1 MHFPAICGKWAL
13 RPWPALTRIT
23 WLAMKMTLI
32 LLTICMLRVSAN
44 GYSQQITF
52 SGRNVTLEKIFSVIE
67 SQTGY
72 VVFYNYS
79 ALRDAGRVTVNAHR
93 TPLSQFIQD
102 CFSHLP
108 YTFRIEGK
116 TIMITKKADAP
127 AAPVE
132 VKLPPPLIEVSGNV
146 RDESGNPL
154 QGATVSVKGAATATR
169 TDAAG
174 NFSLRV
180 EQGAV
185 LVFSFTSYISR
196 EIRVNSA
203 EAQIQIV
210 LQPDPK
216 SFDEVVVTAFGIEKQ
231 KRAIGY
237 TQQSIDGSSLTEA
250 REGNVLN
257 ALKGRFAGVHINRSS
272 GGPSGSSYIA
282 IRGNSSLS
290 QRDQPLFIVDGMP
303 INNDNLG
310 QVRNVFGGRDY
321 GDGVKDINPDDIES
335 ITVLKGPN
343 AAALYGSRGANG
355 VVLITTKKSAKKGLG
370 ISFNSNATFETIAQ
384 FPKFQNKWAGG
395 YDDTYEGYWLDS
407 TEVGGVK
414 YQVQPDWIE
423 DQWGGPLDGRL
434 AVIQMMPDLGP
445 VPMSPQ
451 PEDNLRKFY
460 RTGTT
465 YTNTVAVSAGRE
477 NAHMRLSLS
486 NLSNRGIIP
495 NNSFNRQTINLISG
509 AQITDRFSV
518 EAKATYVRETNK
530 NRPYIGAD
538 FLNINRNFTRIA
550 RHINLDWLRDY
561 KNPDG
566 SMRNW
571 VFNGNI
577 MNPYWVLNEV
587 GSDDQRDRLIGYVS
601 MQYQFTSWL
610 NLRVRAS
617 NDGYTDVRNE
627 HVGKGTLAG
636 YNTGLVK
643 NFQYR
648 VNELNADAILTASG
662 NLAKNLSG
670 SFLVGGNL
678 YKTKTTITGIQ
689 GGNLNYDNLYD
700 ISNAQIVT
708 PTYFLGRKEVQSAF
722 FNGELAFKN
731 YLFLNITGRN
741 DWSSALGE
749 PSFFYPSVSVSHV
762 LTDLLKVESK
772 LLSYAKLR
780 LSYAQAGNDG
790 AIYQTKTGYSILPI
804 ASGFNGQQFA
814 EINQTRTNSR
824 LKNELKT
831 SYEAGADI
839 RLFNNRIGI
848 DFTYYNASTTNQI
861 IPIPISAAS
870 GFTTQVINAGEIRNK
885 GIEIFVNAI
894 PVQLSNSFRWLAT
907 LNFSR
912 NRSMVVSLTEGIT
925 NLVLLSSS
933 GISIEARPGNAFG
946 NIVGFPYLL
955 SPEGRKVVEEGG
967 YVRAASRAV
976 LGNIQPDWLAGFTNT
991 ITYKGFSISA
1001 LVDIR
1006 KGGQIYSV
1014 TKYDQTASG
1023 TGKFTENRGNLIAD
1037 GVIWDEGEGKYL
1049 ENTEPTFA
1057 QNYYAYRAW
1066 GQIHEDFVINA
1077 EYVALRQATLSY
1089 DFNLKR
1095 LKRTPFK
1102 SASLSIV
1109 GRNLFYLYRDPQ
1121 FRTMGI
1127 SPEAA
1132 FAPTAAAQGYEAYT
1146 MPATRSIGVNLALGL

>member
-1 MHFPAICGKWAL
+1 MHFPAIYGRWAL
-13 RPWPALTRIT
+13 SLRAALTRTT
-23 WLAMKMTLI
+23 WLAMKMTIVI
-32 LLTICMLRVSAN
+32 LTFCMLKATAS

-52 SGRNVTLEKIFSVIE
+52 SGRNVPLEKIFSVIE
-67 SQTGY
+67 AQTGY
-72 VVFYNYS
+72 VVFYNYT
-79 ALRDAGRVTVNAHR
+79 ALRDAGNVTVKAHR
-93 TPLSQFIQD
+93 TPLAEFLKN
-102 CFSHLP
+102 CFSSLP
-108 YTFRIEGK
+108 YQFSIEGK
-116 TIMITKKADAP
+116 TILITRKAGADSSPREMDAM
-127 AAPVE
+127 
-132 VKLPPPLIEVSGNV
+132 PPPVQVTGSV
-146 RDESGNPL
+146 KDESGKPL
-154 QGATVSVKGAATATR
+154 QGATVSVKGTAIATT
-169 TDAAG
+169 TDGAG
-174 NFSLRV
+174 NFSISV
-180 EQGAV
+180 EEGAV
-185 LVFSFTSYISR
+185 IVFSFTSYISQEVKVR
-196 EIRVNSA
+196 QGQP
-203 EAQIQIV
+203 QIVIV
-210 LQPDPK
+210 LQPELK
-216 SFDEVVVTAFGIEKQ
+216 SFEEVVVTAFGIKKEK
-231 KRAIGY
+231 RSVGY
-237 TQQSIDGSSLTEA
+237 TQQSIDGSSLTQA

-257 ALKGRFAGVHINRSS
+257 ALKGRLAGVHINRSS

-310 QVRNVFGGRDY
+310 QVRSAFGGRDY

-370 ISFNSNATFETIAQ
+370 ISFNSNATFERIAQ
-384 FPKFQNKWAGG
+384 FPTFQNKWAGG

-407 TEVGGVK
+407 TDVGGNR

-465 YTNTVAVSAGRE
+465 YTNTVALSAGRE

-495 NNSFNRQTINLISG
+495 NNSFNRQTINLITG
-509 AQITDRFSV
+509 AAITDRFSV

-530 NRPYIGAD
+530 NRPYIGTD

-550 RHINLDWLRDY
+550 RHIDLNWLKDY
-561 KNPDG
+561 KNQDG

-571 VFNGNI
+571 VFNGAI
-577 MNPYWVLNEV
+577 MNPFWVLNEV
-587 GSDDQRDRLIGYVS
+587 GGDDQRDRLIGYVS
-601 MQYQFTSWL
+601 LQYQFTNWL

-627 HVGKGTLAG
+627 FVGKGTLAG

-662 NLAKNLSG
+662 KLSDAFTG
-670 SFLVGGNL
+670 SVLVGGNL

-689 GGNLNYDNLYD
+689 GGNLNYDDLYD

-722 FNGELAFKN
+722 FNGELAYKN
-731 YLFLNITGRN
+731 HLFLNITGRN

-749 PSFFYPSVSVSHV
+749 PSFFYPSVSLSHV
-762 LTDLLKVESK
+762 LTDALNIRSRF
-772 LLSYAKLR
+772 LSYAKLR

-790 AIYQTKTGYSILPI
+790 AIYQTKTGYSIFPI
-804 ASGFNGQQFA
+804 TAGFNGQQFA
-814 EINQTRTNSR
+814 EINQTLTNSK

-839 RLFNNRIGI
+839 RLFNNRIGV
-848 DFTYYNASTTNQI
+848 DFTYYDASTTNQI

-870 GFTTQVINAGEIRNK
+870 GFTTQVINAGEIRNN
-885 GIEIFVNAI
+885 GIEIFLNAI
-894 PVQLSNSFRWLAT
+894 PVQLKSFRWAT
-907 LNFSR
+907 TVNFSR
-912 NRSMVVSLTEGIT
+912 NRSKVVSLTEGIT

-946 NIVGFPYLL
+946 NIVGFPYLY

-967 YVRAASRAV
+967 YVRAAAREV
-976 LGNIQPDWLAGFTNT
+976 LGNIQPDWLAGVTNT
-991 ITYKGFSISA
+991 FSFKGFSLSA
-1001 LVDIR
+1001 LIDVR

-1037 GVIWDEGEGKYL
+1037 GVIWDAGQEKYI
-1049 ENTEPTFA
+1049 ENTEPAFA

-1066 GQIHEDFVINA
+1066 GQIHQEFVVDA

-1089 DFNLKR
+1089 DFNADA

-1102 SASLSIV
+1102 TASLSVV

-1121 FRTMGI
+1121 FKLMGI

-1132 FAPTAAAQGYEAYT
+1132 FAPTAAAQGYEAFT
-1146 MPATRSIGVNLALGL
+1146 MPATRSIGINLALGF